1 VTLEATSSPR
11 RLISF
16 DIDGTLEVG
25 DPPGIVTLQVV
36 RRALELGFV
45 VGSCS
50 DRTLAFQ
57 QRLWATHGIEVQF
70 TALKQE
76 LLGVRARFEVD
87 HYLHIGDTPV
97 DRMMA
102 QGAGFDFLHVAE
114 DDVRAYLLEHGLED

>member
-1 VTLEATSSPR
+1 MNGRR

-50 DRTLAFQ
+50 DRTLDFQ
-57 QRLWATHGIEVQF
+57 RRLWATHDIAVQF

-76 LLGVRARFEVD
+76 LLGVRARFEAD

-102 QGAGFDFLHVAE
+102 EGAGFDFLHVAE
-114 DDVRAYLLEHGLED
+114 DDVRGYLLEHGLED